1 MAELTLYLTERDELP
16 IVTFAQQQLGCKLDL
31 TCTTPR
37 PSTNAW
43 TQLSAYIQYRTR
55 TRVFLISRAFLH
67 HRLELRLE
75 FLLLPTVATFGHYVG
90 VQRAFKGDRGTMQE
104 SASGNGF

>member
-75 FLLLPTVATFGHYVG
+75 FLLLPHLGIMWVSKGPLKATEGRCKNQQVAMVS
-90 VQRAFKGDRGTMQE
+90 DI
-104 SASGNGF
+104 